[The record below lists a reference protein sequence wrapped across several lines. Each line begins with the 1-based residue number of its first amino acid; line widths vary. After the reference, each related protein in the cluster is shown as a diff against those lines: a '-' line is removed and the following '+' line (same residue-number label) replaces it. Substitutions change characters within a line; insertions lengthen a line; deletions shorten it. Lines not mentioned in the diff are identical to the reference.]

1 MTATSHAL
9 IGTVIAAKI
18 GNPALG
24 IPLAIISHFIADAIP
39 HWDTA
44 TNGNG
49 KFKLERNVF
58 YNTIADISLGFILS
72 YLLIFFLFP
81 QTNLLYAFILIIMAQ
96 LPDYL
101 TAPYY
106 FFAIKNPLFKS
117 MYRFQKIFDRKLD
130 KPWGIITQ
138 IIFLLLVIFLGL
150 VF

>member
-1 MTATSHAL
+1 MTVTSHAL

-24 IPLAIISHFIADAIP
+24 IPLAIASHFIADAVP

-49 KFKLERNVF
+49 KFKLTRSVF
-58 YNTIADISLGFILS
+58 YNSIADIILGFILS

-81 QTNLLYAFILIIMAQ
+81 QTNLLYALLLIIMAQ

-106 FFAIKNPLFKS
+106 FFAIKNPLFKG
-117 MYRFQKIFDRKLD
+117 MYKFQKIFDRKLD
-130 KPWGIITQ
+130 KPWGIVTQ
-138 IIFLLLVIFLGL
+138 VISVLLVIFLGL